1 MLKKAKGI
9 ESDIGL
15 LKRIFSY
22 VPNWKKFNFLKS
34 PFDTMLTPVFFIFH
48 FQGTLGLYLPRHCK
62 RICKVWSWASQ
73 VDQEVWG
80 CECYNQEGSK
90 LYILIRRFYWQLTE
104 DLTSVLFVM
113 TLVWMCWYKCSCSL
127 TLYTLTAE
135 CKEILCPNMLHF
147 NCCDIVLMLN
157 CFSWYLHSLLR

>member
-1 MLKKAKGI
+1 MIIFFILVILTCDLGVILWGEIRCWSLLRVKGLRKIFFKAEGV

-22 VPNWKKFNFLKS
+22 VSNWKKFSFLKS
-34 PFDTMLTPVFFIFH
+34 PFDTMLTPVFFIFD

-80 CECYNQEGSK
+80 CECYYQEGSK
-90 LYILIRRFYWQLTE
+90 LDII
-104 DLTSVLFVM
+104 
-113 TLVWMCWYKCSCSL
+113 
-127 TLYTLTAE
+127 YTLNAE
-135 CKEILCPNMLHF
+135 CKEILRPNMLHF
-147 NCCDIVLMLN
+147 NCSDILLTLN
-157 CFSWYLHSLLR
+157 FFSWYLHSLLR